1 MSIGFLQWVS
11 YCGFLQK
18 SLNWSWILS
27 SNFLE
32 GGILY
37 GIGGILDHWIY
48 LIICHTHQRSSL
60 DKNWGWIIFL
70 QELWHQLLNSFS
82 LLCFSLTGK
91 KKCIPSHQKGPNYY
105 SGIQKTPPKKGK
117 KPSHLEFLKME
128 SCPKLVW
135 WPRIDQPLVQRGKY
149 EDSPVGEASREIT
162 QECWGFML
170 AAYLLVFRQKGG
182 RRRNKSN
189 VFLNLWL
196 QILPI
201 RFK

>member
-1 MSIGFLQWVS
+1 MHKCQGDNVGVCKRTHNHPIKLSIGFLQWVS
-11 YCGFLQK
+11 YWGFLQK

-60 DKNWGWIIFL
+60 DKNRGWIIFL

-105 SGIQKTPPKKGK
+105 SGIQKTPPKK
-117 KPSHLEFLKME
+117 E
-128 SCPKLVW
+128 
-135 WPRIDQPLVQRGKY
+135 
-149 EDSPVGEASREIT
+149 
-162 QECWGFML
+162 
-170 AAYLLVFRQKGG
+170 
-182 RRRNKSN
+182 RNRHTLNSSKWKVAPN
-189 VFLNLWL
+189 LFDDLGLINLWFKEENMR
-196 QILPI
+196 I
-201 RFK
+201 RL